1 MISLNWDYM
10 LSWTL
15 HQSLGSREANPYM
28 TEQRLVFPHHYSSL
42 PSKLYYDYS
51 QWVNKA
57 RILMWVLTGIIPV
70 PSKHLLG
77 LPERGRRE
85 NEGHQTCGH

>member
-15 HQSLGSREANPYM
+15 HQSLGSRKANPHM
-28 TEQRLVFPHHYSSL
+28 TEQCLVFPHHHPSL
-42 PSKLYYDYS
+42 PSKLYCGYS

-70 PSKHLLG
+70 PSNHFLG

-85 NEGHQTCGH
+85 IEEHQTCGH